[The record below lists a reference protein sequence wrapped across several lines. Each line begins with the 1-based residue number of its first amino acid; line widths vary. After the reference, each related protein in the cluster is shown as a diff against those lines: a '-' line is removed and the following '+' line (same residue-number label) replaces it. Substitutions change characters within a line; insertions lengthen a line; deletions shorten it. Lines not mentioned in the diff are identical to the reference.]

1 MQLRLWGS
9 LQNSINQINYLT
21 KEWIQNIYNA
31 YTKYTSFTHTQKKKK
46 KKLKFII
53 FFLPWYTW
61 NNKTKQKIY
70 KKINNIWNR
79 NNDVKHEE
87 VTCTITDAIFFLLVK
102 FCCVKKSKGTDDSC
116 S

>member
-31 YTKYTSFTHTQKKKK
+31 YTKYTFHLHTHKKRKRKK
-46 KKLKFII
+46 RNSL
-53 FFLPWYTW
+53 FFLPWYAW

-79 NNDVKHEE
+79 NNNDVKHED
-87 VTCTITDAIFFLLVK
+87 IKNKLLVQ
-102 FCCVKKSKGTDDSC
+102 
-116 S
+116 